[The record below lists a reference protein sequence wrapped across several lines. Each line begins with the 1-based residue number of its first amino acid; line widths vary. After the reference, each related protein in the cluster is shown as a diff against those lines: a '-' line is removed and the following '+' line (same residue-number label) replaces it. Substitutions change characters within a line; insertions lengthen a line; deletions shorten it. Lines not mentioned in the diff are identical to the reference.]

1 MAFFN
6 AIGSEYTVELN
17 VQSDGIGYYA
27 IVRDVNIYSFS
38 KISYNYY
45 SAVKYADGR
54 IYSETENNI
63 VSEQTFTNNDANKVI
78 SDLNN
83 LKNIL
88 NISNECLGEL
98 TNIVQNY
105 VGNLYICSVDYPYGG
120 AFIGYPQTYIA
131 SGILTPF
138 NASYG
143 SPSKNKWNENGTV
156 YSIIN
161 YGSNGNTLETKAN
174 STLMPLFN
182 IISYQ
187 IENNLIEPSNELKN
201 LVESQFDTVKSDTSF
216 VWDVYINSY
225 RENALK
231 GGYTTESIIVR
242 WSCDAV
248 NKATEEFLQTNPDY
262 EYRSDNTIIQLV
274 ADNKKDG
281 TLSTPFFQDLYGTL
295 ETKIPMSKLSSV
307 IGTSDFMKG
316 ISEFIPALNAG
327 DCYLYLTYKL
337 QSTSIKD
344 TCVCQIPLNSSTQDV
359 NHLYIRNGRR
369 GSVVRLHYGEP
380 ESGVDPLVVG
390 WNDNARDDLSDD
402 SQKFDDDSS
411 DVESDIS
418 TNSNI
423 SLLTSTYAMTETNLK
438 LLGKKL
444 WDSSFL
450 DNISMINN
458 SPIENLLSAKA
469 FPFPIPTSG
478 ATEKNVV
485 MGNVNMGV
493 SGYELPSSFIPRK
506 TIGTFKVDKKFNGVL
521 EWLNYHIQVICY
533 LPYIGFIELNI
544 KEILN
549 KTVTLKYIYDVI
561 TGVCTACFYANN
573 IEICK
578 YSGTIA
584 IDIPITA
591 SNRAQVESGYIMSAL
606 GAVGSLLT
614 GKLMGFAGSAFGAL
628 MNQNHFTT
636 KGSPSPSCDAF
647 DEQKAFIIIDYPV
660 YYPPTNYAHDYGYPC
675 NLSMKLGNCKGFTKC
690 ANVDVNGLACTEE
703 ERAELKRLLESGVY
717 L

>member
-1 MAFFN
+1 MVIQTIQTNGIVQELVFEPKGSIIFFD
-6 AIGSEYTVELN
+6 GSPYFFDTKQTTITGTNTSPILGNSYDINETSELYPK
-17 VQSDGIGYYA
+17 VGI
-27 IVRDVNIYSFS
+27 D
-38 KISYNYY
+38 
-45 SAVKYADGR
+45 
-54 IYSETENNI
+54 NNI
-63 VSEQTFTNNDANKVI
+63 KPQLLA
-78 SDLNN
+78 
-83 LKNIL
+83 LKNGGH
-88 NISNECLGEL
+88 ISESIYNELIEKIYDIPLYRGTLPTAITGTSADLAKEL
-98 TNIVQNY
+98 KII
-105 VGNLYICSVDYPYGG
+105 GNGSCGG
-120 AFIGYPQTYIA
+120 I
-131 SGILTPF
+131 
-138 NASYG
+138 
-143 SPSKNKWNENGTV
+143 
-156 YSIIN
+156 
-161 YGSNGNTLETKAN
+161 GNTLATNLNDVWNNYGNVETSNVSYGETQFTDKAFRQY
-174 STLMPLFN
+174 PPFFN
-182 IISYQ
+182 ILSRAID
-187 IENNLIEPSNELKN
+187 ENLIDASNELIDF
-201 LVESQFDTVKSDTSF
+201 VQSQVTPIKEDTSF
-216 VWDVYINSY
+216 IWDVYINSY

-231 GGYTTESIIVR
+231 GGYKTESIVVR
-242 WSCDAV
+242 WTCDAV

-262 EYRSDNTIIQLV
+262 EYRADNTIIRLS
-274 ADNKKDG
+274 AKDQKNYDF
-281 TLSTPFFQDLYGTL
+281 STPFFQDLYGTL
-295 ETKIPMSKLSSV
+295 ETKVPMTKLSNV

-316 ISEFIPALNAG
+316 ISDFIPALNAG
-327 DCYLYLTYKL
+327 DCYLYLNYTFQNL
-337 QSTSIKD
+337 GVTD
-344 TCVCQIPLNSSTQDV
+344 TCVCQIPLNSSTQNVD
-359 NHLYIRNGRR
+359 HLYIRNGRR

-380 ESGVDPLVVG
+380 ESGVDPSVVG
-390 WNDNARDDLSDD
+390 WNDDARDDLSDD

-411 DVESDIS
+411 DIVSDIS

-438 LLGKKL
+438 ALGKKL
-444 WDSSFL
+444 WDNSFL
-450 DNISMINN
+450 ENISMINN
-458 SPIENLLSAKA
+458 SPIENILSAKS
-469 FPFPIPTSG
+469 FPFPINGGTS
-478 ATEKNVV
+478 KNVIL
-485 MGNVNMGV
+485 GNVNMEVTGN
-493 SGYELPSSFIPRK
+493 ELPSSYTPIK

-521 EWLNYHIQVICY
+521 EWLNYHTQVICY

-544 KEILN
+544 KEIID

-614 GKLMGFAGSAFGAL
+614 GNLMGVAGSAFGAL

-636 KGSPSPSCDAF
+636 KGSPSPACDAF

-690 ANVDVNGLACTEE
+690 ANVDVDGLACTEE

>member
-27 IVRDVNIYSFS
+27 IGRDVRIYSFS

-45 SAVKYADGR
+45 SAVKYANGG

-63 VSEQTFTNNDANKVI
+63 ISEQTFTNNNANQVI

-83 LKNIL
+83 LKSIL
-88 NISNECLGEL
+88 NISNECLNEL
-98 TNIVQNY
+98 SNIVQNY
-105 VGNLYICSVDYPYGG
+105 VGNLYLCNVDYPNSGSW
-120 AFIGYPQTYIA
+120 IGYPQTYQVN
-131 SGILTPF
+131 GILTPF

-187 IENNLIEPSNELKN
+187 IENNLIVASDELKN
-201 LVESQFDTVKSDTSF
+201 LVDSQFDPVKSDTSF
-216 VWDVYINSY
+216 IWDVYINSY

-248 NKATEEFLQTNPDY
+248 NKATEEFLQNNPDY
-262 EYRSDNTIIQLV
+262 EYRADNTIIQLV
-274 ADNKKDG
+274 ADKKKDG
-281 TLSTPFFQDLYGTL
+281 TLLAPFFQDLYGTL
-295 ETKIPMSKLSSV
+295 QTKIPMAKLSNV

-316 ISEFIPALNAG
+316 ISEFIPALDVG

-337 QSTSIKD
+337 QNTSIKD
-344 TCVCQIPLNSSTQDV
+344 TCVCQIPLNSSTQNVD
-359 NHLYIRNGRR
+359 NLYIRNGKR
-369 GSVVRLHYGEP
+369 GSVVRLHYGDP
-380 ESGVDPLVVG
+380 ESGVDHSVVG
-390 WNDNARDDLSDD
+390 WNDDARDDLVDD
-402 SQKFDDDSS
+402 AQKFDDDSS
-411 DVESDIS
+411 DVESDLS
-418 TNSNI
+418 YNSNI
-423 SLLTSTYAMTETNLK
+423 SLLTSTYAMTEENLK

-444 WDSSFL
+444 WDDSFL
-450 DNISMINN
+450 ENISMINN
-458 SPIENLLSAKA
+458 SPIENILAVKS
-469 FPFPIPTSG
+469 FPFPISGGTS
-478 ATEKNVV
+478 KNVIL
-485 MGNVNMGV
+485 GNVNMEITGN
-493 SGYELPSSFIPRK
+493 ELPSSFIPRK
-506 TIGTFKVDKKFNGVL
+506 TIGTFKVDKKFSGVL
-521 EWLNYHIQVICY
+521 EWLNYHIEVICY
-533 LPYIGFIELNI
+533 LPYIGFVELNI
-544 KEILN
+544 KEILD

-561 TGVCTACFYANN
+561 TGVCTACFYAGV

-584 IDIPITA
+584 IDIPVTA
-591 SNRAQVESGYIMSAL
+591 SNRAQVEAGYITSAIGAIASLKSRNWL
-606 GAVGSLLT
+606 GV
-614 GKLMGFAGSAFGAL
+614 AGSAFGAL

-690 ANVDVNGLACTEE
+690 ANVDVDGLSCTEE

>member
-6 AIGSEYTVELN
+6 AIGNEYIVELN

-27 IVRDVNIYSFS
+27 IRSDVKIYSFS

-45 SAVKYADGR
+45 SAVKYANGG

-63 VSEQTFTNNDANKVI
+63 VSEQKFSSNDANLVI

-83 LKNIL
+83 LKGIL
-88 NISNECLGEL
+88 NISNECLNEL

-105 VGNLYICSVDYPYGG
+105 VGNLYICNVDYPNSVSW
-120 AFIGYPQTYIA
+120 IGYPQTYQVN
-131 SGILTPF
+131 GILTPF
-138 NASYG
+138 NAAYG
-143 SPSKNKWNENGTV
+143 SPSKNKWNEYGTE
-156 YSIIN
+156 YDIIN
-161 YGSNGNTLETKAN
+161 YGSVGNTLATKAN

-187 IENNLIEPSNELKN
+187 IENNLIVASDELIN
-201 LVESQFDTVKSDTSF
+201 LVESQFDPVKSDTSF

-248 NKATEEFLQTNPDY
+248 NKSTEEYLQNNPDY
-262 EYRSDNTIIQLV
+262 EYRADNTLIRLS
-274 ADNKKDG
+274 AKDQKNYDF
-281 TLSTPFFQDLYGTL
+281 STPFFQDLYGTL

-327 DCYLYLTYKL
+327 DCYLYLNYTFQNL
-337 QSTSIKD
+337 GVTD
-344 TCVCQIPLNSSTQDV
+344 TCVCQIPLNSSTQNVD
-359 NHLYIRNGRR
+359 HLYIRNGRR
-369 GSVVRLHYGEP
+369 GSVVRLHYGDP
-380 ESGVDPLVVG
+380 ESGVDPSVVG
-390 WNDNARDDLSDD
+390 WNDDARDNLLDD
-402 SQKFDDDSS
+402 AQKFDDDNS
-411 DVESDIS
+411 DVESDVS
-418 TNSNI
+418 YNSNI
-423 SLLTSTYAMTETNLK
+423 SLLTSTYAMTEENLK

-444 WDSSFL
+444 WDDSFL
-450 DNISMINN
+450 ENISMINN
-458 SPIENLLSAKA
+458 SPIENILAVKS
-469 FPFPIPTSG
+469 FPFPISGGTS
-478 ATEKNVV
+478 KNVIL
-485 MGNVNMGV
+485 GNVNMEITGN
-493 SGYELPSSFIPRK
+493 ELPSSFIPRK
-506 TIGTFKVDKKFNGVL
+506 TIGTFKVDKKFSGVL
-521 EWLNYHIQVICY
+521 EWLNYHIEVICY
-533 LPYIGFIELNI
+533 LPYIGFVELNI
-544 KEILN
+544 KEILD

-561 TGVCTACFYANN
+561 TGVCTACFYAGD

-591 SNRAQVESGYIMSAL
+591 SNRAQVEAGYITSAIGAIASLKTRNWL
-606 GAVGSLLT
+606 GV
-614 GKLMGFAGSAFGAL
+614 AGSAFGAL

-690 ANVDVNGLACTEE
+690 ANVDVDGLSCTEE
-703 ERAELKRLLESGVY
+703 ERAELKRLLEGGVY

>member
-1 MAFFN
+1 MASFSGIHHGGYGDFETSGTLN
-6 AIGSEYTVELN
+6 GGGICFEWANSFIEL
-17 VQSDGIGYYA
+17 GIGPFTSHYTYYGNYGSGVVVSYDNDYNSSPVLEIVKNQIKDRITALKSVLNLTDSTEIELKSVIDNLDLHYIDVNKALTGFYFPEDNATMNGIATCYNCPIGTMLNNSWNVNGSNVGGFTINGKTFTGYASVPFASIFNVISYA
-27 IVRDVNIYSFS
+27 I
-38 KISYNYY
+38 
-45 SAVKYADGR
+45 
-54 IYSETENNI
+54 ENNI
-63 VSEQTFTNNDANKVI
+63 IDVSDE
-78 SDLNN
+78 
-83 LKNIL
+83 LKNIV
-88 NISNECLGEL
+88 EDQF
-98 TNIVQNY
+98 V
-105 VGNLYICSVDYPYGG
+105 
-120 AFIGYPQTYIA
+120 AIA
-131 SGILTPF
+131 
-138 NASYG
+138 
-143 SPSKNKWNENGTV
+143 
-156 YSIIN
+156 
-161 YGSNGNTLETKAN
+161 
-174 STLMPLFN
+174 
-182 IISYQ
+182 
-187 IENNLIEPSNELKN
+187 
-201 LVESQFDTVKSDTSF
+201 DDTSF
-216 VWDVYINSY
+216 FWDVYINSY

-231 GGYTTESIIVR
+231 GGYKTESIIVR
-242 WSCDAV
+242 WSCSAV

-262 EYRSDNTIIQLV
+262 EYRADNTLIRLS
-274 ADNKKDG
+274 AKDQKNYDF
-281 TLSTPFFQDLYGTL
+281 STPFFQDLYGTL
-295 ETKIPMSKLSSV
+295 QVNIPMTKLSSV

-327 DCYLYLTYKL
+327 DCYLYLNYTFQNL
-337 QSTSIKD
+337 GVTD

-359 NHLYIRNGRR
+359 DHLYIRNGRR
-369 GSVVRLHYGEP
+369 GSLVRLHYGEP
-380 ESGVDPLVVG
+380 ESGVDPSVVG
-390 WNDNARDDLSDD
+390 WNDDVRELPDDDVQHTD
-402 SQKFDDDSS
+402 EDSS

-423 SLLTSTYAMTETNLK
+423 SLLTTTYTMNESNLK

-444 WDSSFL
+444 WDNSFL
-450 DNISMINN
+450 ENISMINN
-458 SPIENLLSAKA
+458 SPIENILSVKS
-469 FPFPIPTSG
+469 FPFPINGGTS
-478 ATEKNVV
+478 KNVIL
-485 MGNVNMGV
+485 GNVNMEVTGN
-493 SGYELPSSFIPRK
+493 ELPSSYVPIK

-533 LPYIGFIELNI
+533 LPYIGFVELNI

-561 TGVCTACFYANN
+561 TGVCTACFYAGD

-606 GAVGSLLT
+606 GAVGSLLA
-614 GKLMGFAGSAFGAL
+614 GKLMGIAGSAFGAI

-636 KGSPSPSCDAF
+636 KGTPSPSCDAF

-690 ANVDVNGLACTEE
+690 ANVDVDGLSCTEE

>member
-27 IVRDVNIYSFS
+27 IGRDVRIYSFS

-45 SAVKYADGR
+45 SAVKYANGG

-63 VSEQTFTNNDANKVI
+63 ISEQTFTNNNANQVI

-83 LKNIL
+83 LKSIL
-88 NISNECLGEL
+88 NISNECLNEL
-98 TNIVQNY
+98 SNIVQNY
-105 VGNLYICSVDYPYGG
+105 VGNLYLCNVDYPNSGSW
-120 AFIGYPQTYIA
+120 IGYPQTYQVN
-131 SGILTPF
+131 GILTPF

-187 IENNLIEPSNELKN
+187 IENNLIVASDELKN
-201 LVESQFDTVKSDTSF
+201 LVDSQFDPVKSDTSF
-216 VWDVYINSY
+216 IWDVYINSY

-248 NKATEEFLQTNPDY
+248 NKATEEFLQNNPDY
-262 EYRSDNTIIQLV
+262 EYRADNTIIQLV
-274 ADNKKDG
+274 ADKKKDG
-281 TLSTPFFQDLYGTL
+281 TLLAPFFQDLYGTL
-295 ETKIPMSKLSSV
+295 QTKIPMSKLSNV

-316 ISEFIPALNAG
+316 ISEFIPALDVG

-337 QSTSIKD
+337 QNTSIKD
-344 TCVCQIPLNSSTQDV
+344 TCVCQIPLNSSTQNVD
-359 NHLYIRNGRR
+359 HLYIRNGKR
-369 GSVVRLHYGEP
+369 GSVVRLHYGDP
-380 ESGVDPLVVG
+380 ESGVDHSVVG
-390 WNDNARDDLSDD
+390 WNDDARDDLVDD
-402 SQKFDDDSS
+402 AQKFDDDSS
-411 DVESDIS
+411 DVESDLS
-418 TNSNI
+418 YNSNI
-423 SLLTSTYAMTETNLK
+423 SLLTSTYAMTEENLK

-444 WDSSFL
+444 WDDSFL
-450 DNISMINN
+450 ENISMINN
-458 SPIENLLSAKA
+458 SPIENILAVKS
-469 FPFPIPTSG
+469 FPFPISGGTS
-478 ATEKNVV
+478 KNVIL
-485 MGNVNMGV
+485 GNVNMEITGN
-493 SGYELPSSFIPRK
+493 ELPSSFIPRK
-506 TIGTFKVDKKFNGVL
+506 TIGTFKVDKKFSGVL
-521 EWLNYHIQVICY
+521 EWLNYHIEVICY
-533 LPYIGFIELNI
+533 LPYIGFVELNI
-544 KEILN
+544 KEILD

-561 TGVCTACFYANN
+561 TGVCTACFYAGV

-584 IDIPITA
+584 IDIPVTA
-591 SNRAQVESGYIMSAL
+591 SNRAQVEAGYITSAIGAIASLKSRNWL
-606 GAVGSLLT
+606 GV
-614 GKLMGFAGSAFGAL
+614 AGSAFGAL

-690 ANVDVNGLACTEE
+690 ANVDVDGLSCTEE

>member
-27 IVRDVNIYSFS
+27 IERDVKIYSFS

-45 SAVKYADGR
+45 SAVKYANGG

-63 VSEQTFTNNDANKVI
+63 VSEQKFSSNDANIVI

-83 LKNIL
+83 LKSIL
-88 NISNECLGEL
+88 NISNECLNEL
-98 TNIVQNY
+98 TNIVKNY
-105 VGNLYICSVDYPYGG
+105 VGNLYICNVDYPYRGS
-120 AFIGYPQTYIA
+120 FIGYPQTYQVN
-131 SGILTPF
+131 GILTPF
-138 NASYG
+138 NATYG

-187 IENNLIEPSNELKN
+187 IENNLIVPSDELKN
-201 LVESQFDTVKSDTSF
+201 LVESQYDPVKSDTSF

-231 GGYTTESIIVR
+231 GGYSTESIIVR

-248 NKATEEFLQTNPDY
+248 NKATEEYLQTNPDY
-262 EYRSDNTIIQLV
+262 EYRADNTIIRLS
-274 ADNKKDG
+274 AKDQKNYDF
-281 TLSTPFFQDLYGTL
+281 STPFFQDLYGTL

-307 IGTSDFMKG
+307 IGTIDFMKG

-327 DCYLYLTYKL
+327 DCYLYLNYTFQNL
-337 QSTSIKD
+337 GVTD
-344 TCVCQIPLNSSTQDV
+344 TCVCQIPLNSSTQNVD
-359 NHLYIRNGRR
+359 NLYIRNGRR
-369 GSVVRLHYGEP
+369 GSVVRLHYGDP
-380 ESGVDPLVVG
+380 ESGVDPSVVG
-390 WNDNARDDLSDD
+390 WNDEARDDLSDD
-402 SQKFDDDSS
+402 SQNFDDDSS

-438 LLGKKL
+438 ALGKKL
-444 WDSSFL
+444 WDNSFL
-450 DNISMINN
+450 ENISMINN
-458 SPIENLLSAKA
+458 SPIENILSAKS
-469 FPFPIPTSG
+469 FPFPINGGTS
-478 ATEKNVV
+478 KNVIL
-485 MGNVNMGV
+485 GNVNMEVTGN
-493 SGYELPSSFIPRK
+493 ELPSSYTPIK

-521 EWLNYHIQVICY
+521 EWLNYHTQVICY
-533 LPYIGFIELNI
+533 LPYIGFVELNI
-544 KEILN
+544 KEIID

-591 SNRAQVESGYIMSAL
+591 SNRSQVESGYIMSAL
-606 GAVGSLLT
+606 GAVGSLLS
-614 GKLMGFAGSAFGAL
+614 GNLMGVAASAFGAL

-675 NLSMKLGNCKGFTKC
+675 NLSMKLSNCKGFTKC
-690 ANVDVNGLACTEE
+690 ANVDVDGLSCTEE

>member
-1 MAFFN
+1 MK
-6 AIGSEYTVELN
+6 AIINTSYENRSMIYENIEGADFGIFSTQSCLFSFSSGIIKYTCSSYVGSSLLSKEEKTVEKNLYFN
-17 VQSDGIGYYA
+17 DSNMNELKNSI
-27 IVRDVNIYSFS
+27 
-38 KISYNYY
+38 
-45 SAVKYADGR
+45 
-54 IYSETENNI
+54 NNI
-63 VSEQTFTNNDANKVI
+63 MLSLNYSQENIDDFKNSLEQ
-78 SDLNN
+78 

-88 NISNECLGEL
+88 YFANYDEWNSFIGLD
-98 TNIVQNY
+98 NIVSSTELSGFITGYNY
-105 VGNLYICSVDYPYGG
+105 PL
-120 AFIGYPQTYIA
+120 
-131 SGILTPF
+131 
-138 NASYG
+138 G
-143 SPSKNKWNENGTV
+143 SPVND
-156 YSIIN
+156 IIN
-161 YGSNGNTLETKAN
+161 KN
-174 STLMPLFN
+174 STQYQVMIDGKTIFINYTLPIAFFN
-182 IISYQ
+182 MLQ
-187 IENNLIEPSNELKN
+187 IAIDNNLITVSDWVKN
-201 LVESQFDTVKSDTSF
+201 FVDDNFTPIKTENSF
-216 VWDVYINSY
+216 LWDVYINSC

-262 EYRSDNTIIQLV
+262 EYRADNTLIRLS
-274 ADNKKDG
+274 AKDQKNYDF
-281 TLSTPFFQDLYGTL
+281 STPFFQDLYGTL
-295 ETKIPMSKLSSV
+295 ETKIPMSKLSNV

-316 ISEFIPALNAG
+316 ISEFIPVLNAG
-327 DCYLYLTYKL
+327 DCYLYLNYTFQNL
-337 QSTSIKD
+337 GVTD

-359 NHLYIRNGRR
+359 SHLYIRNGRR

-380 ESGVDPLVVG
+380 ESGVDPSVVG
-390 WNDNARDDLSDD
+390 WNDDARDDFVDD
-402 SQKFDDDSS
+402 EQKFDDDSS
-411 DVESDIS
+411 DIESDIS

-438 LLGKKL
+438 ALGKKL
-444 WDSSFL
+444 WDDSFL
-450 DNISMINN
+450 QEISMLNN

-478 ATEKNVV
+478 ATEKNVI

-493 SGYELPSSFIPRK
+493 SGYELPSSFNPTK
-506 TIGTFKVDKKFNGVL
+506 TIGSFKVDKKFTGVL
-521 EWLNYHIQVICY
+521 EWLNYHIKVICY
-533 LPYIGFIELNI
+533 LPYIGFVELNI
-544 KEILN
+544 KEIID

-606 GAVGSLLT
+606 GAVGSFLSGNLI
-614 GKLMGFAGSAFGAL
+614 GVAASSFGAL

-660 YYPPTNYAHDYGYPC
+660 YYPPMNYAHDYGYPC

-690 ANVDVNGLACTEE
+690 ANVDVDGLSCTEE
-703 ERAELKRLLESGVY
+703 ERSELKRLLEGGVY

>member
-1 MAFFN
+1 MAYIIKQGN
-6 AIGSEYTVELN
+6 EYIVELN
-17 VQSDGIGYYA
+17 VNSNCIEYFA
-27 IVRDVNIYSFS
+27 IVMDVRMWSFS
-38 KISYNYY
+38 PITYKYL
-45 SAVKYADGR
+45 AQVKYANGD
-54 IYSETENNI
+54 IYSEKENE
-63 VSEQTFTNNDANKVI
+63 VTSNNTLSQYDANLIISRLNQLKEIMNI
-78 SDLNN
+78 SDNVLQE
-83 LKNIL
+83 I
-88 NISNECLGEL
+88 
-98 TNIVQNY
+98 TTIVNNY
-105 VGNLYICSVDYPYGG
+105 VGVLYVASVDHPYSG
-120 AFIGYPQTYIA
+120 TYVGSYYKYVS
-131 SGILTPF
+131 SGMLTPF
-138 NASYG
+138 NAPYG
-143 SPSKNKWNENGTV
+143 SPSKNKWNEYGTK
-156 YSIIN
+156 YTLNN
-161 YGSNGNTLETKAN
+161 YESVGNSVDTYAN
-174 STLMPLFN
+174 EHLMSLFN

-187 IENNLIEPSNELKN
+187 IENNLIVPSDELKN
-201 LVESQFDTVKSDTSF
+201 LVDSQFDPVKSDTSF
-216 VWDVYINSY
+216 IWDVYINSY

-248 NKATEEFLQTNPDY
+248 NKATEEFLQTTPDY
-262 EYRSDNTIIQLV
+262 EYRADNTLIRLS
-274 ADNKKDG
+274 AKDQKNYDF
-281 TLSTPFFQDLYGTL
+281 STPFFQDLYGTL

-316 ISEFIPALNAG
+316 ISEFIPAVNAG
-327 DCYLYLTYKL
+327 DCYLYLNYTFQNL
-337 QSTSIKD
+337 GVTD
-344 TCVCQIPLNSSTQDV
+344 TCVCQIPLNSSTQNVD
-359 NHLYIRNGRR
+359 NLYIRNGRR

-380 ESGVDPLVVG
+380 ESGVDPIVVG
-390 WNDNARDDLSDD
+390 WNDDARDNLSDD

-411 DVESDIS
+411 DIVSDIS

-423 SLLTSTYAMTETNLK
+423 SLLTTTYAMTESNLK
-438 LLGKKL
+438 ALGKKL
-444 WDSSFL
+444 WDNSFL
-450 DNISMINN
+450 ENISMINN
-458 SPIENLLSAKA
+458 SPIENILSAKS
-469 FPFPIPTSG
+469 FPFPISGGTS
-478 ATEKNVV
+478 KNVIL
-485 MGNVNMGV
+485 GNVNMEVTGN
-493 SGYELPSSFIPRK
+493 ELPSSYTPIK

-521 EWLNYHIQVICY
+521 EWLNYHTQVICY

-606 GAVGSLLT
+606 GAVGSLLS
-614 GKLMGFAGSAFGAL
+614 GNLMGVAASAFGAL

-636 KGSPSPSCDAF
+636 KGSPSPACDAF

-690 ANVDVNGLACTEE
+690 ANVDVDGLSCTEE
-703 ERAELKRLLESGVY
+703 ERAELKRLLEGGVY

>member
-1 MAFFN
+1 MVIQSIQTNGIVQEMVFEPNGSIIFFDGTPYFFDTKQTTIKGTRN
-6 AIGSEYTVELN
+6 SPIHGWTYEINQTSDLYSNESRDTTIKPHLQALKDGGHITENIYNELIEKLY
-17 VQSDGIGYYA
+17 DFPLYRGTLPTA
-27 IVRDVNIYSFS
+27 IVGGESEKE
-38 KISYNYY
+38 KIT
-45 SAVKYADGR
+45 
-54 IYSETENNI
+54 ITENG
-63 VSEQTFTNNDANKVI
+63 A
-78 SDLNN
+78 
-83 LKNIL
+83 
-88 NISNECLGEL
+88 C
-98 TNIVQNY
+98 
-105 VGNLYICSVDYPYGG
+105 GG
-120 AFIGYPQTYIA
+120 
-131 SGILTPF
+131 
-138 NASYG
+138 
-143 SPSKNKWNENGTV
+143 V
-156 YSIIN
+156 
-161 YGSNGNTLETKAN
+161 GNTLVVNLNDVWNNYGNVDVVHVNYGNTVFTDKAFR
-174 STLMPLFN
+174 LYPPFFN
-182 IISYQ
+182 ILSRAID
-187 IENNLIEPSNELKN
+187 ENLIEVSNELKEF
-201 LVESQFDTVKSDTSF
+201 VESEVTPIKEDTSF
-216 VWDVYINSY
+216 IWDVYINSY

-231 GGYTTESIIVR
+231 GGYKTESIIVR
-242 WSCDAV
+242 WTCDAV
-248 NKATEEFLQTNPDY
+248 NKATEYFLQTNPDY
-262 EYRSDNTIIQLV
+262 EYRADNTLIRLS
-274 ADNKKDG
+274 AKDQKNYDF
-281 TLSTPFFQDLYGTL
+281 STPFFQDLYGTL
-295 ETKIPMSKLSSV
+295 ETKIPMTKLSNV

-316 ISEFIPALNAG
+316 ISDFIPALNAG
-327 DCYLYLTYKL
+327 DCYLYLNYTFQNL
-337 QSTSIKD
+337 GVTD
-344 TCVCQIPLNSSTQDV
+344 TCVCQIPLNSSTQNVD
-359 NHLYIRNGRR
+359 HLYIRNGRR

-380 ESGVDPLVVG
+380 ESGVDPSVVG
-390 WNDNARDDLSDD
+390 WNDDARDDLSDD

-411 DVESDIS
+411 DIVSDIS

-438 LLGKKL
+438 ALGKKL
-444 WDSSFL
+444 WDNSFL
-450 DNISMINN
+450 ENISMINN
-458 SPIENLLSAKA
+458 SPIENILSAKS
-469 FPFPIPTSG
+469 FPFPINGGTS
-478 ATEKNVV
+478 KNVIL
-485 MGNVNMGV
+485 GNVNMEVTGN
-493 SGYELPSSFIPRK
+493 ELPSSYTPIK

-521 EWLNYHIQVICY
+521 EWLNYHTQVICY

-544 KEILN
+544 KEIID

-614 GKLMGFAGSAFGAL
+614 GNLMGVAGSAFGAL

-690 ANVDVNGLACTEE
+690 ANVDVDGLACTEE

>member
-1 MAFFN
+1 MAYIIKQGN
-6 AIGSEYTVELN
+6 EYIVELN
-17 VQSDGIGYYA
+17 VNSNCIEYFAIGMD
-27 IVRDVNIYSFS
+27 VRMWSFS
-38 KISYNYY
+38 PITYKYV
-45 SAVKYADGR
+45 AQVKYANGG
-54 IYSETENNI
+54 IYTEKENEITSNNTL
-63 VSEQTFTNNDANKVI
+63 SQYDANLIISKLNQLKEIMNI
-78 SDLNN
+78 SDNVLQE
-83 LKNIL
+83 
-88 NISNECLGEL
+88 IS
-98 TNIVQNY
+98 TIVNNY
-105 VGNLYICSVDYPYGG
+105 VGLLYVAQVDYPFRG
-120 AFIGYPQTYIA
+120 TYVGSYYKYVS
-131 SGILTPF
+131 SGMLTPF
-138 NASYG
+138 NAPYG
-143 SPSKNKWNENGTV
+143 SPSKNKWNEYGTTYTLNNYESV
-156 YSIIN
+156 GNSID
-161 YGSNGNTLETKAN
+161 THAN
-174 STLMPLFN
+174 ETLMSLFN

-187 IENNLIEPSNELKN
+187 IENNLIDSSDELKN
-201 LVESQFDTVKSDTSF
+201 LVDSQFDPVKSDTSF

-262 EYRSDNTIIQLV
+262 EYRADNTLIRLS
-274 ADNKKDG
+274 AKDQKNYDF
-281 TLSTPFFQDLYGTL
+281 STPFFQDLYGTL
-295 ETKIPMSKLSSV
+295 EIKIPMSKLSNV

-327 DCYLYLTYKL
+327 DCYLYLNYTFQNL
-337 QSTSIKD
+337 GVTD

-380 ESGVDPLVVG
+380 ESGVNPIVVG
-390 WNDNARDDLSDD
+390 WNDDARDDFADD
-402 SQKFDDDSS
+402 EQKFDDDTS

-423 SLLTSTYAMTETNLK
+423 SLLTTTYAMNESNLK
-438 LLGKKL
+438 ALGKKL
-444 WDSSFL
+444 WDDSFL
-450 DNISMINN
+450 ENISMINN
-458 SPIENLLSAKA
+458 SPIENILAVKS
-469 FPFPIPTSG
+469 FPFPISGGTS
-478 ATEKNVV
+478 KSVV
-485 MGNVNMGV
+485 LGNVNMEVNGN
-493 SGYELPSSFIPRK
+493 ELPSSYVPIK

-533 LPYIGFIELNI
+533 LPYIGFVELNV

-561 TGVCTACFYANN
+561 TGVCTACFYAGD

-614 GKLMGFAGSAFGAL
+614 GNLMGVAGSAFGAL

-647 DEQKAFIIIDYPV
+647 DEQKAFIIIDYPI
-660 YYPPTNYAHDYGYPC
+660 YYEPTNYAHDYGYPC

-690 ANVDVNGLACTEE
+690 ANVDVDGLSCTEE
-703 ERAELKRLLESGVY
+703 ERAELKRLLEGGVY

>member
-1 MAFFN
+1 MVIRSIQTN
-6 AIGSEYTVELN
+6 
-17 VQSDGIGYYA
+17 GIGQEMVFEPNGSIIFFDGTPYFFDTKQTTIKGTKTDPLLGNTYE
-27 IVRDVNIYSFS
+27 INQTSDLYSNSSRDTTIKPHLQALKDGGHISENIYNELIEKLYDLPLYRGTLDTAITGTDINLF
-38 KISYNYY
+38 KELTI
-45 SAVKYADGR
+45 
-54 IYSETENNI
+54 TENG
-63 VSEQTFTNNDANKVI
+63 A
-78 SDLNN
+78 
-83 LKNIL
+83 
-88 NISNECLGEL
+88 C
-98 TNIVQNY
+98 
-105 VGNLYICSVDYPYGG
+105 GG
-120 AFIGYPQTYIA
+120 
-131 SGILTPF
+131 
-138 NASYG
+138 
-143 SPSKNKWNENGTV
+143 V
-156 YSIIN
+156 
-161 YGSNGNTLETKAN
+161 GNTLVTNLNDVWNNYGKADVVHVN
-174 STLMPLFN
+174 YGNTVFTDKAFRLYPPFFN
-182 IISYQ
+182 ILSRAID
-187 IENNLIEPSNELKN
+187 EKLINVSDELKEF
-201 LVESQFDTVKSDTSF
+201 VESEVTPIKEDTSF
-216 VWDVYINSY
+216 IWDVYINSY

-231 GGYTTESIIVR
+231 GGYTTESVTVR
-242 WSCDAV
+242 WTCDAV
-248 NKATEEFLQTNPDY
+248 NKATEVFLQTNPDY
-262 EYRSDNTIIQLV
+262 EYRADNTIIRLS
-274 ADNKKDG
+274 AKDQKNYDF
-281 TLSTPFFQDLYGTL
+281 STPFFQDLYGTL
-295 ETKIPMSKLSSV
+295 ETKIPMTKLSNV

-327 DCYLYLTYKL
+327 DCYLYLNYTFQNL
-337 QSTSIKD
+337 GVTD
-344 TCVCQIPLNSSTQDV
+344 TCVCQIPLNSSTQNVD
-359 NHLYIRNGRR
+359 HLYIRNGRR

-380 ESGVDPLVVG
+380 ESGVDPSVVG
-390 WNDNARDDLSDD
+390 WNDDARDDLADD

-411 DVESDIS
+411 DVESDIA

-438 LLGKKL
+438 ALGKKL
-444 WDSSFL
+444 WDNSFL
-450 DNISMINN
+450 ENISMINN
-458 SPIENLLSAKA
+458 SPIENILAVKS
-469 FPFPIPTSG
+469 FPFPISGGTS
-478 ATEKNVV
+478 KNVIL
-485 MGNVNMGV
+485 GNVNMEITGN
-493 SGYELPSSFIPRK
+493 ELPSSFIPIK
-506 TIGTFKVDKKFNGVL
+506 TIGTFKVDKKFTGVL

-544 KEILN
+544 KEIID
-549 KTVTLKYIYDVI
+549 KTITLKYIYDVI

-614 GKLMGFAGSAFGAL
+614 GNLMGVAGSAFGAL

-690 ANVDVNGLACTEE
+690 ANVDVDGLSCTEE

>member
-1 MAFFN
+1 M
-6 AIGSEYTVELN
+6 II
-17 VQSDGIGYYA
+17 QSI
-27 IVRDVNIYSFS
+27 
-38 KISYNYY
+38 
-45 SAVKYADGR
+45 
-54 IYSETENNI
+54 
-63 VSEQTFTNNDANKVI
+63 QTN
-78 SDLNN
+78 
-83 LKNIL
+83 
-88 NISNECLGEL
+88 G
-98 TNIVQNY
+98 IVQNMEFDTKGSIIFFDGAPSFFDTKQTTITGTSTSPILGTSY
-105 VGNLYICSVDYPYGG
+105 DINETSVLYP
-120 AFIGYPQTYIA
+120 
-131 SGILTPF
+131 
-138 NASYG
+138 NASRDSNIKPQLLALKNGGYISESICNELIEKLYDLPLYRG
-143 SPSKNKWNENGTV
+143 VLPTAITVTDLSKAKEITITGNTSCGG
-156 YSIIN
+156 I
-161 YGSNGNTLETKAN
+161 GNTLVKNLNDIWNSHGNVDTLNVSYGETVFSDTAFRQY
-174 STLMPLFN
+174 PPFFN
-182 IISYQ
+182 VIARAID
-187 IENNLIEPSNELKN
+187 ENLIVVSDELK
-201 LVESQFDTVKSDTSF
+201 QFVDENTTVLKEDTSF
-216 VWDVYINSY
+216 IWDVYINSY

-231 GGYTTESIIVR
+231 GGYKTESVIVR
-242 WSCDAV
+242 WSCPAV

-262 EYRSDNTIIQLV
+262 EYRADNTIIQMV

-316 ISEFIPALNAG
+316 ISEFIPALNTG

-337 QSTSIKD
+337 QNTSIKD
-344 TCVCQIPLNSSTQDV
+344 TCVCQIPLNSSTQNVD
-359 NHLYIRNGRR
+359 NLYIRNGRR
-369 GSVVRLHYGEP
+369 GSFVRLHYGEP
-380 ESGVDPLVVG
+380 ESGVDPSVVG
-390 WNDNARDDLSDD
+390 WNDDARDDILDD
-402 SQKFDDDSS
+402 NQKFDDDSS
-411 DVESDIS
+411 DIESDIS

-423 SLLTSTYAMTETNLK
+423 SLLTTTYAMTESNLK

-444 WDSSFL
+444 WDNSFL
-450 DNISMINN
+450 ENISMINN

-469 FPFPIPTSG
+469 FPFSIPTSG
-478 ATEKNVV
+478 STEKNVV

-493 SGYELPSSFIPRK
+493 SGYELPSSFNPTK

-521 EWLNYHIQVICY
+521 EWLNYHTQVICY

-573 IEICK
+573 IEVCK

-606 GAVGSLLT
+606 GAVGSLLS
-614 GKLMGFAGSAFGAL
+614 GKLMGIAGSAFGAL

-660 YYPPTNYAHDYGYPC
+660 YYPPTNYGHDYGYPC

-690 ANVDVNGLACTEE
+690 ANVDVDGLSCTEE
-703 ERAELKRLLESGVY
+703 ERAELKRLLEGGVY